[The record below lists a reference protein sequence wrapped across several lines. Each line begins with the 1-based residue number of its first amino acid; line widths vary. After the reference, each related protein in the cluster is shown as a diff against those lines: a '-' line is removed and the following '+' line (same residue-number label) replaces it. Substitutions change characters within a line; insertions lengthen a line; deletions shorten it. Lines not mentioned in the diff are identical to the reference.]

1 METLL
6 TFYCYSFNVSGG
18 GVVFVFIF
26 AFPALETVPD
36 NKLLKLRVKFN

>member
-18 GVVFVFIF
+18 GGVFVFIF

>member
-18 GVVFVFIF
+18 VFVFIF

>member
-6 TFYCYSFNVSGG
+6 TFYCYSFNVSG